1 MNKLSKSIA
10 KILLKKKLTLSICES
25 CTGGM
30 LGSIITSVPGSSK
43 YFRGGIIAYS
53 NEVKRKIVGVK
64 PDTLRKYGAVSAIVA
79 QEMAKG
85 VRQKLKTAIGI
96 GITGIAGPKGGSKKK
111 PVGLVYIAISQKRRI
126 IVRRHQFKGN
136 REKVRKRACEEA
148 LSLLKYFVK

>member
-126 IVRRHQFKGN
+126 IVRRHQFEGN